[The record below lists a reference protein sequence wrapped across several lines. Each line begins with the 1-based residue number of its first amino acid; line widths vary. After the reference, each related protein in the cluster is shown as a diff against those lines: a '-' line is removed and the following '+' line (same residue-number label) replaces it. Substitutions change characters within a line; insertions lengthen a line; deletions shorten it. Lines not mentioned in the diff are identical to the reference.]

1 MVQIETKT
9 VFDFLQLM
17 LPMASGIGLAIGGWI
32 FSYKIAKIGFQNEIK
47 REQYNKL
54 RDSFVNINSLFIQLY
69 EYLYTFI
76 NNAKN
81 LYTKNMD
88 MPEYELDEFSSKK
101 MLKINMIFN
110 LINIDFSEIDTNIN
124 EYNTIANNIERFYTK
139 LRNIIGKSDSIE
151 TYINEM
157 VEVSKIIS
165 QLTKI
170 SNELLIK
177 MNNALKKKF
186 LLLKKKS
193 L

>member
-1 MVQIETKT
+1 MMVQIETKT

-177 MNNALKKKF
+177 MNNALKKNF
-186 LLLKKKS
+186 LLLKK
-193 L
+193 